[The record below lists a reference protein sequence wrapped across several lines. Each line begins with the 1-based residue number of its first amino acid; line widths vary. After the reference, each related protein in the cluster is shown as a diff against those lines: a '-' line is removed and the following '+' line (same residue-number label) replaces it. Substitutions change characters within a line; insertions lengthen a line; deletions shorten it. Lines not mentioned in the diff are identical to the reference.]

1 METMTEPKTEQQAPI
16 CATQKCKKPLTR
28 LGPPQN
34 CWRCLV
40 CNPIAKTAPTVKKK
54 DKYIDVKLTKEMVR
68 EIIKE
73 ELSSVST
80 GINEEKI
87 REIVIDEMANWHI
100 QKPPVTRDEI
110 AEATGASEPESNVHI
125 DVQVPTV
132 KPETWR
138 QRAKEL
144 GVPLHKEP
152 AGSGMRK
159 KEDVLADMARLGEP
173 SQETEETEESPKGD
187 MENPPATVEKGA

>member
-1 METMTEPKTEQQAPI
+1 METMTEPRTEQAEPQAPI
-16 CATQKCKKPLTR
+16 CATQKCKRPLTR

-40 CNPIAKTAPTVKKK
+40 CNPIAETAPTVKKRQ
-54 DKYIDVKLTKEMVR
+54 KYIDVTLTEEMVR

-73 ELSSVST
+73 EFGSVST
-80 GINEEKI
+80 GIDEEKI
-87 REIVIDEMANWHI
+87 REIVQDELANWHI
-100 QKPPVTRDEI
+100 QKPSVTRDEI
-110 AEATGASEPESNVHI
+110 AETIAPSSAVEP
-125 DVQVPTV
+125 
-132 KPETWR
+132 TWR

-159 KEDVLADMARLGEP
+159 KEDVLADMERLGEP
-173 SQETEETEESPKGD
+173 PIEETDAQIPEKLRTEEQG
-187 MENPPATVEKGA
+187 

>member
-1 METMTEPKTEQQAPI
+1 MPETMTEPKTAEPQAPI
-16 CATQKCKKPLTR
+16 CATQKCKRPLTR

-40 CNPIAKTAPTVKKK
+40 CNPIAKTAPTVKKRN
-54 DKYIDVKLTKEMVR
+54 KYIDVTLTEDMVR

-73 ELSSVST
+73 ERMTLGEMT
-80 GINEEKI
+80 TPLGEDQI
-87 REIVIDEMANWHI
+87 REIVQDELANWHI

-110 AEATGASEPESNVHI
+110 AETIAPSSTVEP
-125 DVQVPTV
+125 
-132 KPETWR
+132 TWR

-159 KEDVLADMARLGEP
+159 KEDVLSDMERLGEP
-173 SQETEETEESPKGD
+173 PIEETDAQIPEELRTEEQG
-187 MENPPATVEKGA
+187 